1 MCDIHKHKPAQT
13 VTASQNKD
21 RHCTF
26 YGKLHNPFHSTYQI
40 TSKNMAKDNNA
51 TVEDFR
57 IFKYMFAYISVALLF
72 QP

>member
-51 TVEDFR
+51 TVVREQ
-57 IFKYMFAYISVALLF
+57 I
-72 QP
+72 